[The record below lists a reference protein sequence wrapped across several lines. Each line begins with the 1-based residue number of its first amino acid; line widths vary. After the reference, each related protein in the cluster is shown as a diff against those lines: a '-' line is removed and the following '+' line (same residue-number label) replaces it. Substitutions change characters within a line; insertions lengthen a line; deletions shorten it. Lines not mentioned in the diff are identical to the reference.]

1 MKVSVVLI
9 FCIDGLSTYLIT
21 IGILNGLG
29 AWFIPMTI
37 LLLAVPTVYAIV
49 QSLSNNKRVT

>member
-1 MKVSVVLI
+1 MKVSVVII

-37 LLLAVPTVYAIV
+37 LLFAAPAVYTIV
-49 QSLSNNKRVT
+49 QSLSKNKRVT